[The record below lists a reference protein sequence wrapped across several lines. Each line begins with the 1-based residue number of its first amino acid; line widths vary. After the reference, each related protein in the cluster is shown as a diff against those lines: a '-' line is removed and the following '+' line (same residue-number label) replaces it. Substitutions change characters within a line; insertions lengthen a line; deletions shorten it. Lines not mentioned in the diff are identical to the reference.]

1 MEILGTSREI
11 GLTSKQVTERREQFG
26 RNEFPES
33 PMKSYLDLLLEQL
46 SDPTLLILLAAAAV
60 SLGIGIYEEQVH
72 HVQNAWIEGAAIF
85 IAVAL
90 VSNIG
95 AGNDYS
101 KQLQFAALEKTA
113 DQDKRCSVVRD
124 GVVEEINPVDVV
136 VGDIV
141 VLQAGDDVPSD
152 CMIIDHSVIMS
163 SQAALTGEP
172 EDIKKAKGKD
182 FIIYSSCLVTEADDK
197 FSVLSLGVG
206 INSQWGK
213 IKASIEVEHA
223 DTPLQEKLNTM
234 TELIGYV
241 GMFFATLTFFAMV
254 INIYARDGGKDPLN
268 GFIEAFILAV
278 TIIVVAIPEGL
289 PLAVTIA
296 LAYSTKEMYKDQCFI
311 RHLSACE
318 TMGNATNICSDK
330 TGTLTE
336 NRMTVVTGWY
346 SGKFYSEEDFEKV
359 GSELPG
365 GAKMAITDQACINR
379 TAYLVY
385 NDSDGSP
392 LPGPKIIGNKTE
404 GALIIMAK
412 SWGVE
417 YEAVEKEKYKE
428 GRDKVF
434 AFNSA
439 KKRSTAVVQMQDG
452 TVRVFVKGASEWV
465 MKDATMYSDT
475 DGKNKPMSPEKKAEL
490 EDLILGMANRAL
502 RTLTLAHR
510 DFPSMSALP
519 AGWEESP
526 PDHEE
531 LVVDCIVGIIDP
543 LRSDVR
549 DAVKTA
555 QEAGVTV
562 RMITGDNIA
571 TAKAIARQCGI
582 LTEDDTAIEG
592 PVFRK
597 LSPAEADKQL
607 LHIQVM
613 GRSSP
618 EDKHLMVTR
627 LNGGVGLPNDK
638 EAWEKL
644 HIKEGSSVTW
654 ENDRDKLMPG
664 YREEWSAAHPEGGQV
679 VGVTGDGTN
688 DAPALTAADVG
699 LAMGITGTK
708 VAQGAAD
715 IVILDDKFSSI
726 VKAILWGRSVFDNI
740 RKFLQ
745 FQITVNVVALIVVFI
760 GACAGTG
767 SPLTAVQMLWVNLI
781 MDTLGALALATEK
794 PTLELLQR
802 KPYKRE
808 APLIGWVM
816 WRNILVQSAY
826 QLTLLFVL
834 MFVGAGW
841 FNVPDMAD
849 KPCKEYII
857 DGSKS
862 YNYKGETFTCD
873 SFKTYCEYDGS
884 TSDAGYLFHHQS
896 DCYYET
902 HTTPGGTSFSF
913 DTITSDFKGDCF
925 NDKYCAS
932 GDYRHGSIIFNAF
945 IWCQIF
951 NEYTAR
957 NLFDDV
963 NPFRNIETNPMFWF
977 VSVFSAVAQ
986 VIIIMYGAEF
996 TKTSALT
1003 AEQWGWTIFMGWIS
1017 MIFGVLMRFIP
1028 VKEDPNAFF
1037 DNSEGPVNVDA
1048 SSKKNTKD
1056 ASYSAVKSSEV
1067 ELTKV

>member
-1 MEILGTSREI
+1 
-11 GLTSKQVTERREQFG
+11 
-26 RNEFPES
+26 
-33 PMKSYLDLLLEQL
+33 
-46 SDPTLLILLAAAAV
+46 
-60 SLGIGIYEEQVH
+60 
-72 HVQNAWIEGAAIF
+72 
-85 IAVAL
+85 
-90 VSNIG
+90 
-95 AGNDYS
+95 
-101 KQLQFAALEKTA
+101 
-113 DQDKRCSVVRD
+113 
-124 GVVEEINPVDVV
+124 
-136 VGDIV
+136 
-141 VLQAGDDVPSD
+141 
-152 CMIIDHSVIMS
+152 
-163 SQAALTGEP
+163 
-172 EDIKKAKGKD
+172 
-182 FIIYSSCLVTEADDK
+182 
-197 FSVLSLGVG
+197 
-206 INSQWGK
+206 
-213 IKASIEVEHA
+213 
-223 DTPLQEKLNTM
+223 
-234 TELIGYV
+234 
-241 GMFFATLTFFAMV
+241 
-254 INIYARDGGKDPLN
+254 
-268 GFIEAFILAV
+268 
-278 TIIVVAIPEGL
+278 
-289 PLAVTIA
+289 
-296 LAYSTKEMYKDQCFI
+296 
-311 RHLSACE
+311 
-318 TMGNATNICSDK
+318 MG
-330 TGTLTE
+330 
-336 NRMTVVTGWY
+336 
-346 SGKFYSEEDFEKV
+346 
-359 GSELPG
+359 
-365 GAKMAITDQACINR
+365 
-379 TAYLVY
+379 
-385 NDSDGSP
+385 
-392 LPGPKIIGNKTE
+392 
-404 GALIIMAK
+404 
-412 SWGVE
+412 
-417 YEAVEKEKYKE
+417 
-428 GRDKVF
+428 
-434 AFNSA
+434 
-439 KKRSTAVVQMQDG
+439 
-452 TVRVFVKGASEWV
+452 
-465 MKDATMYSDT
+465 
-475 DGKNKPMSPEKKAEL
+475 
-490 EDLILGMANRAL
+490 
-502 RTLTLAHR
+502 
-510 DFPSMSALP
+510 
-519 AGWEESP
+519 
-526 PDHEE
+526 
-531 LVVDCIVGIIDP
+531 DCIVGIIDP

-549 DAVKTA
+549 EAVKTA
-555 QEAGVTV
+555 QEAGVTG

-582 LTEDDTAIEG
+582 LTEDGTAIEG

-644 HIKEGSSVTW
+644 HIKEGSSMTW

-726 VKAILWGRSVFDNI
+726 VNAIKWGRNVFDNI

-745 FQITVNVVALIVVFI
+745 FQITVNIVALIVVFI
-760 GACAGTG
+760 GACAGIGT
-767 SPLTAVQMLWVNLI
+767 PLTAVQMLWVNLI

-794 PTLELLQR
+794 PIPELLQR

-834 MFVGAGW
+834 MFVGASW

-862 YNYKGETFTCD
+862 YDYKGESFTCD

-884 TSDAGYLFHHQS
+884 TSDAGCLFHHQS

-1003 AEQWGWTIFMGWIS
+1003 GDQWGWTIFMGWIS

-1037 DNSEGPVNVDA
+1037 DNSEGPVKVDG
-1048 SSKKNTKD
+1048 SDSLKGD
-1056 ASYSAVKSSEV
+1056 V
-1067 ELTKV
+1067 ELLKSEKPTLEKTSSV